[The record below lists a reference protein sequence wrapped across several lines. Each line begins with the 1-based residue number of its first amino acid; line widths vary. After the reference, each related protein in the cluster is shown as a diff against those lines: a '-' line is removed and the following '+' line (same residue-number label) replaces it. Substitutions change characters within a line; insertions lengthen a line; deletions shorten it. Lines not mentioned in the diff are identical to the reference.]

1 MSSRNLNI
9 AVVTCCLFLAACAV
23 SPNNEDKGRVVG
35 GIVGGVLGSQIGS
48 GTGQTVAAVAGTLL
62 GVLIGGHIGHHMDE
76 HDRAN
81 IAYSLE
87 HTGTGTARP
96 WRNPDTGS
104 SYTVTPTKTYQHQ
117 GAPCREFI
125 VNGSV
130 DGRVEQLHGTACRE
144 NDGRWRIL
152 K

>member
-1 MSSRNLNI
+1 MSSKNVYVI
-9 AVVTCCLFLAACAV
+9 AVVWSFLLTACANQ
-23 SPNNEDKGRVVG
+23 PTNESKGQVIG
-35 GIVGGVLGSQIGS
+35 GIVGGVVGSQIGS

-104 SYTVTPTKTYQHQ
+104 SYTVTPTRTYQHQ
-117 GAPCREFI
+117 GAPCREF
-125 VNGSV
+125 VVAGNV
-130 DGRVEQLHGTACRE
+130 DGRSEQLYGTACRE